1 MRGDNKFKELGFMNH
16 TFAIT
21 PRVIAHL
28 GEDLIKN
35 ENIALVELV
44 KNSYDAQASFCKVE
58 FLFEGSELSKITIA
72 DDGLGMDINTIE
84 NVWLVIGTDNKKKQL
99 EHSTSGRLPLGEK
112 GIGRLGVHKL
122 GRKIHI
128 QTHRLGYNEVVLDI
142 DWTKLEDAHS
152 IDDFPIQVTEQIP
165 SSLTISHGTKI
176 TISDLKGNWNR
187 QKLRNIY
194 RDLASLNSPFAERTD
209 SFVVK
214 VNANTNIFEG
224 LPPIADILK
233 VAMYRGHCVIDGDE
247 VKDFCYQFTPWDS
260 LSNIQGRE
268 VRTLSEEDKFLK
280 RRKFV
285 ATSRNRNKIVLED
298 YSLSDYKIG
307 KITLDFFIFEKDT
320 AVFSFMNMERTIL
333 NNYLRE
339 NSGVRVYR
347 DGVRIYNYGEKD
359 SDWLSLDFNRMKRAG
374 DNISNNIIIG
384 SVGISRRD
392 SADLKEKTNREGF
405 IENEAYFA
413 FVDAVTYALDLVTRY
428 RNTDKRRLI
437 NVYKKDK
444 RVIEPVLSDLSSAVE
459 IVKDKVSDEK
469 AREDILYYLN
479 RVNDQYVE
487 VRDILIRSAN
497 AGLNLGGVI
506 HDMEKQVDA
515 LVSCID
521 NDNFESVKSIALNLE
536 HIISG
541 YTVFL
546 KKTSV
551 KSTNV
556 SSIVSAVIDNTRF
569 RFMDHRIKI
578 FSNRKEVNFEAQLS
592 QTEAIGAL
600 TNLIDN
606 SIYWVSLSRQDDR
619 KIYVYI
625 TDEIDNYVSI
635 VVCDNGCGFKMP
647 PEQALRPFIT
657 GKPLNTGM
665 GLGLHIAHE
674 VMQAMKGKLIILD
687 QNEIDLPETAKK
699 YQINKAI
706 VALCFPKA

>member
-1 MRGDNKFKELGFMNH
+1 MKH

-44 KNSYDAQASFCKVE
+44 KNSYDAQATFCEIE
-58 FLFEGSELSKITIA
+58 FFFIGDELSKVTIT
-72 DDGLGMDINTIE
+72 DDGIGMDLNTVE
-84 NVWLVIGTDNKKKQL
+84 NAWLVIGTDNKKKQL
-99 EHSTSGRLPLGEK
+99 EHPSTGRLPLGEK

-122 GRKIHI
+122 GRKIRV
-128 QTHRLGYNEVVLDI
+128 QTHKNGHNEVLIDI
-142 DWTKLEDAHS
+142 DWTKLANAQS
-152 IDDFPIQVTEQIP
+152 IDDFPIQITEHVL
-165 SSLTISHGTKI
+165 SSLPMPHGTKI
-176 TISDLKGNWNR
+176 TISDLKGEWNR
-187 QKLRNIY
+187 RKLRNVY
-194 RDLASLNSPFAERTD
+194 RDLASLNSPFNERTD

-214 VNANTNIFEG
+214 VKSNTNVFEG

-233 VAMYRGHCVIDGDE
+233 VAMYRGHCIIEGNE

-260 LSNIQGRE
+260 LSNIQGKEIRS
-268 VRTLSEEDKFLK
+268 LSDEDRYLK
-280 RRKFV
+280 RRKDI
-285 ATSRNRNKIVLED
+285 ATSRTRNKVILED
-298 YSLSDYKIG
+298 FDLSDYKIG
-307 KITLDFFIFEKDT
+307 KIVLDFYIFEKDT

-359 SDWLSLDFNRMKRAG
+359 SDWLSLDFNRLKRAG

-413 FVDAVTYALDLVTRY
+413 FVDAVTYVLDLITRY

-437 NVYKKDK
+437 NIYKKDK

-469 AREDILYYLN
+469 AREDILHYLN
-479 RVNDQYVE
+479 RVNDQYIE

-515 LVSCID
+515 LISCIE
-521 NDNFESVKSIALNLE
+521 NNNFESVKNIALNLE

-546 KKTSV
+546 KNTSIKT
-551 KSTNV
+551 TNV
-556 SSIVSAVIDNTRF
+556 STIVSAVIDNNKF
-569 RFMDHRIKI
+569 RFADHRIKI
-578 FSNRKEVNFEAQLS
+578 YSNRKKVDFEAKLS
-592 QTEAIGAL
+592 QTESIGAL

-606 SIYWVSLSRQDDR
+606 SIYWVSQSRQDDR

-625 TDEIDNYVSI
+625 TDEIDNYISI
-635 VVCDNGCGFKMP
+635 IVCDNGCGFKIP

-674 VMQAMKGKLIILD
+674 VMQAMKGKLLILD
-687 QNEIDLPETAKK
+687 ANEIDLPDTAKK
-699 YQINKAI
+699 YQINKAV

>member
-1 MRGDNKFKELGFMNH
+1 MKH

-44 KNSYDAQASFCKVE
+44 KNSYDAQATFCEVE
-58 FLFEGSELSKITIA
+58 FFFIGDELSKITIT
-72 DDGLGMDINTIE
+72 DDGVGMDLDTIE
-84 NVWLVIGTDNKKKQL
+84 NAWLVIGTDNKKKQL
-99 EHSTSGRLPLGEK
+99 EHPSSGRLPLGEK

-122 GRKIHI
+122 GRKIQI
-128 QTHRLGYNEVVLDI
+128 QTHKFGYNEVVIDI
-142 DWTKLEDAHS
+142 DWTKLEKANS

-165 SSLTISHGTKI
+165 SSLPIPHGTKI
-176 TISDLKGNWNR
+176 TISDLKGDWNR
-187 QKLRNIY
+187 RKLRNVY
-194 RDLASLNSPFAERTD
+194 RDLASLNSPFNERTD
-209 SFVVK
+209 SFVVEVK
-214 VNANTNIFEG
+214 SNTNVFEG

-247 VKDFCYQFTPWDS
+247 IKDFYYKFTPWES

-268 VRTLSEEDKFLK
+268 VRVLSEEDKYLK
-280 RRKFV
+280 RRKDI

-298 YSLSDYKIG
+298 FNLSDYKIG
-307 KITLDFFIFEKDT
+307 KIILDFFIFEKDT

-333 NNYLRE
+333 NSYLRE

-359 SDWLSLDFNRMKRAG
+359 SDWLSLDLNRLKRAG

-384 SVGISRRD
+384 SVGISRRE
-392 SADLKEKTNREGF
+392 STDLKEKTNREGF

-413 FVDAVTYALDLVTRY
+413 FVDAVTYALDLITRY

-444 RVIEPVLSDLSSAVE
+444 RVIEPVLSDLNSAVE
-459 IVKDKVSDEK
+459 IIKDKVSDEK
-469 AREDILYYLN
+469 AREDILHYLN
-479 RVNDQYVE
+479 RVNDQYIE

-515 LVSCID
+515 LISCIE
-521 NDNFESVKSIALNLE
+521 NNNFESVKNIALNLE

-546 KKTSV
+546 KKTSI
-551 KSTNV
+551 KTTNV
-556 SSIVSAVIDNTRF
+556 STIVSAVIDNNKF
-569 RFMDHRIKI
+569 RFADHRIKI
-578 FSNRKEVNFEAQLS
+578 YSNRKNVDFEAKLS
-592 QTEAIGAL
+592 QTESIGAL

-606 SIYWVSLSRQDDR
+606 SIYWVSQSRQDDR

-625 TDEIDNYVSI
+625 TDEIDNYISI

-674 VMQAMKGKLIILD
+674 VMQAMKGKLLILD
-687 QNEIDLPETAKK
+687 ANEIDLPDTAKK

>member
-1 MRGDNKFKELGFMNH
+1 MKH

-44 KNSYDAQASFCKVE
+44 KNSYDAQATFCEVE
-58 FLFEGSELSKITIA
+58 FFFIGDELSKITIT
-72 DDGLGMDINTIE
+72 DDGVGMDLDTIE
-84 NVWLVIGTDNKKKQL
+84 NAWLVIGTDNKKKQL
-99 EHSTSGRLPLGEK
+99 EHPSSGRLPLGEK

-128 QTHRLGYNEVVLDI
+128 QTHKFGYNEVVIDI
-142 DWTKLEDAHS
+142 DWTKLEKANS

-165 SSLTISHGTKI
+165 SSLPIPHGTKI
-176 TISDLKGNWNR
+176 TISDLKGDWNR
-187 QKLRNIY
+187 RKLRNVY
-194 RDLASLNSPFAERTD
+194 RDLASLNSPFNERTD
-209 SFVVK
+209 SFVVEVK
-214 VNANTNIFEG
+214 SNTNVFEG

-247 VKDFCYQFTPWDS
+247 IKDFYYQFTPWES
-260 LSNIQGRE
+260 LSNIRGRE
-268 VRTLSEEDKFLK
+268 VRALSEDDKYLK
-280 RRKFV
+280 RRKDI

-298 YSLSDYKIG
+298 FSLSDYKIG
-307 KITLDFFIFEKDT
+307 KIILDFFIFEKDT

-333 NNYLRE
+333 NSYLRE

-359 SDWLSLDFNRMKRAG
+359 SDWLSLDLNRLKRAG

-384 SVGISRRD
+384 SVGISRRE
-392 SADLKEKTNREGF
+392 STDLKEKTNREGF

-413 FVDAVTYALDLVTRY
+413 FVDAVTYALDLITRY

-444 RVIEPVLSDLSSAVE
+444 RVIEPVLSDLNSAVE
-459 IVKDKVSDEK
+459 IIKDKVSDEK
-469 AREDILYYLN
+469 AREDILHYLN
-479 RVNDQYVE
+479 RVNDQYIE

-515 LVSCID
+515 LISCIE
-521 NDNFESVKSIALNLE
+521 NNNFESVKNIALNLE

-546 KKTSV
+546 KKTSI
-551 KSTNV
+551 KTTNV
-556 SSIVSAVIDNTRF
+556 STIVSAVIDNNKF
-569 RFMDHRIKI
+569 RFADHRIKI
-578 FSNRKEVNFEAQLS
+578 YSNRKNVDFEAKLS
-592 QTEAIGAL
+592 QTESIGAL

-606 SIYWVSLSRQDDR
+606 SIYWVSQSRQDDR

-625 TDEIDNYVSI
+625 TDEIDNYISI

-674 VMQAMKGKLIILD
+674 VMQAMKGKLLILD
-687 QNEIDLPETAKK
+687 ANEMDLPETAKK

>member
-1 MRGDNKFKELGFMNH
+1 MKH

-44 KNSYDAQASFCKVE
+44 KNSYDAQATFCEVE
-58 FLFEGSELSKITIA
+58 FFFIGDELSKITIT
-72 DDGLGMDINTIE
+72 DDGVGMDLDTIE
-84 NVWLVIGTDNKKKQL
+84 NAWLVIGTDNKKKQL
-99 EHSTSGRLPLGEK
+99 EHPSSGRLPLGEK

-128 QTHRLGYNEVVLDI
+128 QTHKFGYNEVVIDI
-142 DWTKLEDAHS
+142 DWAKLEKANS

-165 SSLTISHGTKI
+165 SSLPIPHGTKI
-176 TISDLKGNWNR
+176 TISDLKGDWNR
-187 QKLRNIY
+187 RKLRNVY
-194 RDLASLNSPFAERTD
+194 RDLASLNSPFNEKND
-209 SFVVK
+209 SFVVEVK
-214 VNANTNIFEG
+214 SNTNVFEG

-247 VKDFCYQFTPWDS
+247 IKDFYYQFTPWES

-268 VRTLSEEDKFLK
+268 VRALSEEDKYLK
-280 RRKFV
+280 RRKDI
-285 ATSRNRNKIVLED
+285 ATSRNRNKIVLENF
-298 YSLSDYKIG
+298 SLSDYKIG
-307 KITLDFFIFEKDT
+307 KIILDFFIFEKDT

-333 NNYLRE
+333 NSYLRE

-359 SDWLSLDFNRMKRAG
+359 SDWLSLDLNRLKRAG

-384 SVGISRRD
+384 SVGISRRE
-392 SADLKEKTNREGF
+392 STDLKEKTNREGF

-413 FVDAVTYALDLVTRY
+413 FVDAVTYVLDLITRY

-459 IVKDKVSDEK
+459 IIKDKVSDEK
-469 AREDILYYLN
+469 AREDILHYLN
-479 RVNDQYVE
+479 RVNDQYIE

-515 LVSCID
+515 LISCIN
-521 NDNFESVKSIALNLE
+521 NDNFESVKNIAHNLE
-536 HIISG
+536 NIISG

-546 KKTSV
+546 KKTSI
-551 KSTNV
+551 KTTNMST
-556 SSIVSAVIDNTRF
+556 IVSAVIDNNKF
-569 RFMDHRIKI
+569 RFTDHRIKI
-578 FSNRKEVNFEAQLS
+578 YSNRKNVNFEAKLS
-592 QTEAIGAL
+592 HTEAIGAL

-606 SIYWVSLSRQDDR
+606 SIYWVSQSRKDDR

-625 TDEIDNYVSI
+625 TDEIDNYISI

-674 VMQAMKGKLIILD
+674 VMQAMKGKLLILD
-687 QNEIDLPETAKK
+687 ANEMDLPETAKK

>member
-1 MRGDNKFKELGFMNH
+1 MKH

-44 KNSYDAQASFCKVE
+44 KNSYDAQATFCEVE
-58 FLFEGSELSKITIA
+58 FFFIGDELSKITIT
-72 DDGLGMDINTIE
+72 DDGVGMDLDTIE
-84 NVWLVIGTDNKKKQL
+84 NAWLVIGTDNKKKQL
-99 EHSTSGRLPLGEK
+99 EHPSSGRLPLGEK

-128 QTHRLGYNEVVLDI
+128 QTHKIGYNEVVIDI
-142 DWTKLEDAHS
+142 DWAKLEKANS

-165 SSLTISHGTKI
+165 SSLPIPHGTKI
-176 TISDLKGNWNR
+176 TISDLKGDWNR
-187 QKLRNIY
+187 RKLRNVY
-194 RDLASLNSPFAERTD
+194 RDLASLNSPFNERTD
-209 SFVVK
+209 SFVVEVK
-214 VNANTNIFEG
+214 SNTNVFEG

-247 VKDFCYQFTPWDS
+247 IKDFYYQFTPWES

-268 VRTLSEEDKFLK
+268 VRSLSEEDKYLK
-280 RRKFV
+280 RRKDI

-298 YSLSDYKIG
+298 FSLSDYKIG
-307 KITLDFFIFEKDT
+307 KIILDFFIFEKDT

-333 NNYLRE
+333 NSYLRE

-359 SDWLSLDFNRMKRAG
+359 SDWLSLDLNRLKRAG

-384 SVGISRRD
+384 SVGISRRE
-392 SADLKEKTNREGF
+392 STDLKEKTNREGF

-413 FVDAVTYALDLVTRY
+413 FVDAVTYVLDLITRY

-459 IVKDKVSDEK
+459 IIKDNVSDEK
-469 AREDILYYLN
+469 AREDILHYLN
-479 RVNDQYVE
+479 RVNDQYIE

-515 LVSCID
+515 LISCIN
-521 NDNFESVKSIALNLE
+521 NDNFESIKNIAHNLE
-536 HIISG
+536 NIISG

-546 KKTSV
+546 KKTSI
-551 KSTNV
+551 KTTSMST
-556 SSIVSAVIDNTRF
+556 IVSAVIDNNKF
-569 RFMDHRIKI
+569 RFADHRIKI
-578 FSNRKEVNFEAQLS
+578 YSNRKNVYFEAKLS

-606 SIYWVSLSRQDDR
+606 SIYWVSQSRKDDR

-625 TDEIDNYVSI
+625 TDEIDNYISI

-674 VMQAMKGKLIILD
+674 VMQAMKGKLLILD
-687 QNEIDLPETAKK
+687 ANELELPETAKK

>member
-1 MRGDNKFKELGFMNH
+1 M
-16 TFAIT
+16 
-21 PRVIAHL
+21 
-28 GEDLIKN
+28 DLN
-35 ENIALVELV
+35 TVENA
-44 KNSYDAQASFCKVE
+44 
-58 FLFEGSELSKITIA
+58 
-72 DDGLGMDINTIE
+72 
-84 NVWLVIGTDNKKKQL
+84 WLVIGTDNKKKQL
-99 EHSTSGRLPLGEK
+99 EHPSTGRLPLGEK

-122 GRKIHI
+122 GRKIRV
-128 QTHRLGYNEVVLDI
+128 QTHKFGHNEVLIDI
-142 DWTKLEDAHS
+142 DWTKLANAQS
-152 IDDFPIQVTEQIP
+152 IDDFPIQITEHIL
-165 SSLTISHGTKI
+165 SSLPMPHGTKI
-176 TISDLKGNWNR
+176 TISDLKGEWNR
-187 QKLRNIY
+187 RKLRNVY
-194 RDLASLNSPFAERTD
+194 RDLASLNSPFNERTD

-214 VNANTNIFEG
+214 VKSNTNVFEG

-233 VAMYRGHCVIDGDE
+233 VAMYRGHCIIEGNE

-260 LSNIQGRE
+260 LSNIQGKE
-268 VRTLSEEDKFLK
+268 IKSLSDEDRYLK
-280 RRKFV
+280 RRKDI
-285 ATSRNRNKIVLED
+285 ATSRTRNKVILED
-298 YSLSDYKIG
+298 FDLSDYKIG
-307 KITLDFFIFEKDT
+307 KIVLDFYIFEKDT

-359 SDWLSLDFNRMKRAG
+359 SDWLSLDFNRLKRAG

-413 FVDAVTYALDLVTRY
+413 FVDAVTYALDLITRY

-437 NVYKKDK
+437 NIYKKDK

-469 AREDILYYLN
+469 AREDILHYLN
-479 RVNDQYVE
+479 RVNDQYIE

-515 LVSCID
+515 LISCIE
-521 NDNFESVKSIALNLE
+521 NNNFESVKNIALNLE

-546 KKTSV
+546 KKTSI
-551 KSTNV
+551 KTTNV
-556 SSIVSAVIDNTRF
+556 STIVSAVIDNNKF
-569 RFMDHRIKI
+569 RFADHRIKI
-578 FSNRKEVNFEAQLS
+578 YSNRKKVDFEARLS
-592 QTEAIGAL
+592 QTESIGAL

-606 SIYWVSLSRQDDR
+606 SIYWVSQSRQDDR

-625 TDEIDNYVSI
+625 TDEIDNYISI
-635 VVCDNGCGFKMP
+635 IVCDNGCGFKIP

-674 VMQAMKGKLIILD
+674 VMQAMKGKLLILD
-687 QNEIDLPETAKK
+687 ANEIDFPDTAKK
-699 YQINKAI
+699 YQINKAV

>member
-1 MRGDNKFKELGFMNH
+1 MKH

-35 ENIALVELV
+35 ESIALVELV
-44 KNSYDAQASFCKVE
+44 KNSYDAQASFCEVE
-58 FLFEGSELSKITIA
+58 FIFEGNELSQITIT
-72 DDGLGMDINTIE
+72 DDGIGMDLDTIE

-99 EHSTSGRLPLGEK
+99 QHPSLGRLPLGEK

-122 GRKIHI
+122 GKKIHLK
-128 QTHRLGYNEVVLDI
+128 THKAEHDEVDIDI
-142 DWTKLEDAHS
+142 DWSKLENAHS
-152 IDDFPIQVTEQIP
+152 IDDFPIQVTEQEKTFLSTP
-165 SSLTISHGTKI
+165 HGTKI
-176 TISDLKGNWNR
+176 TITDLKGEWNR
-187 QKLRNIY
+187 RKLRNIY
-194 RDLASLNSPFAERTD
+194 RDLASLNSPFNKRTD

-214 VNANTNIFEG
+214 VKSNTNVFEG
-224 LPPIADILK
+224 LPPIEDILK

-247 VKDFCYQFTPWDS
+247 LKDFCYQFIPWNN
-260 LSNIQGRE
+260 LTNIQGRE
-268 VRTLSEEDKFLK
+268 IRNLSEEDKFLK
-280 RRKFV
+280 RRKDSV
-285 ATSRNRNKIVLED
+285 TSRTRSKIVLED
-298 YSLSDYKIG
+298 FNLSDYKIG
-307 KITLDFFIFEKDT
+307 KIVLDFYIFEKDT

-359 SDWLSLDFNRMKRAG
+359 SDWLSLDLNRLKRAG

-392 SADLKEKTNREGF
+392 STDLKEKTNREGF

-413 FVDAVTYALDLVTRY
+413 FVDAVTYGLDLITRY

-469 AREDILYYLN
+469 TREDILHYLN

-515 LVSCID
+515 LISCID
-521 NDNFESVKSIALNLE
+521 NDNFDSVKSIALNLE
-536 HIISG
+536 HIIAG

-546 KKTSV
+546 KKSSIQTTNI
-551 KSTNV
+551 ST
-556 SSIVSAVIDNTRF
+556 IVSAVIDNTKF
-569 RFMDHRIKI
+569 RFSDHRIKVY
-578 FSNRKEVNFEAQLS
+578 SNRKRVSFEAKLS
-592 QTEAIGAL
+592 KTESIGAL

-606 SIYWVSLSRQDDR
+606 SIYWVSQSRHEDR

-625 TDEIDNYVSI
+625 TDEIEGYISI
-635 VVCDNGCGFKMP
+635 IVCDNGCGFKLP

-674 VMQAMKGKLIILD
+674 VMQAMKGKLLI
-687 QNEIDLPETAKK
+687 NLPDTAKK
-699 YQINKAI
+699 YQIDKAI

>member
-1 MRGDNKFKELGFMNH
+1 MKH

-44 KNSYDAQASFCKVE
+44 KNSYDAQATFCEIE
-58 FLFEGSELSKITIA
+58 FFFIGDELSKVTIT
-72 DDGLGMDINTIE
+72 DDGIGMDLNTVE
-84 NVWLVIGTDNKKKQL
+84 NAWLVIGTDNKKKQL
-99 EHSTSGRLPLGEK
+99 EHPSTGRLPLGEK

-122 GRKIHI
+122 GRKIRV
-128 QTHRLGYNEVVLDI
+128 QTHKYGYNEVLIDI
-142 DWTKLEDAHS
+142 DWTKLANAQS
-152 IDDFPIQVTEQIP
+152 IDDFPIQITEHVL
-165 SSLTISHGTKI
+165 SSLPMPHGTKI
-176 TISDLKGNWNR
+176 TISDLKGEWNR
-187 QKLRNIY
+187 RKLRNVY
-194 RDLASLNSPFAERTD
+194 RDLASLNSPFNERTD

-214 VNANTNIFEG
+214 VKSNTNVFEG

-233 VAMYRGHCVIDGDE
+233 VAMYRGHCIIEGNE

-260 LSNIQGRE
+260 LSNIQGKEIRS
-268 VRTLSEEDKFLK
+268 LSDEDRYLK
-280 RRKFV
+280 RRKDI
-285 ATSRNRNKIVLED
+285 ATSRTRNKVILED
-298 YSLSDYKIG
+298 FDLSDYKIG
-307 KITLDFFIFEKDT
+307 KIVLDFYIFEKDT

-359 SDWLSLDFNRMKRAG
+359 SDWLSLDFNRLKRAG

-413 FVDAVTYALDLVTRY
+413 FVDAVTYALDLITRY

-437 NVYKKDK
+437 NIYKKDK

-469 AREDILYYLN
+469 AREDILHYLN
-479 RVNDQYVE
+479 RVNDQYIE

-515 LVSCID
+515 LISCIE
-521 NDNFESVKSIALNLE
+521 NNNFESVKNIALNLE

-546 KKTSV
+546 KKTSI
-551 KSTNV
+551 KTTNV
-556 SSIVSAVIDNTRF
+556 STIVSAVIDNNKF
-569 RFMDHRIKI
+569 RFADHRIKI
-578 FSNRKEVNFEAQLS
+578 YSNRKKVDFEAKLS
-592 QTEAIGAL
+592 QTESIGAL

-606 SIYWVSLSRQDDR
+606 SIYWVSQSRQDDR

-625 TDEIDNYVSI
+625 TDEIDNYI
-635 VVCDNGCGFKMP
+635 TIIVCDNGCGFKIP

-674 VMQAMKGKLIILD
+674 VMQAMKGKLLILD
-687 QNEIDLPETAKK
+687 ANEIDLPDTAKK
-699 YQINKAI
+699 YQINKAV

>member
-1 MRGDNKFKELGFMNH
+1 MKH

-44 KNSYDAQASFCKVE
+44 KNSYDAQASFCEVE
-58 FLFEGSELSKITIA
+58 FFFIGDELSKITIT
-72 DDGLGMDINTIE
+72 DDGVGMDLDTVE
-84 NVWLVIGTDNKKKQL
+84 NAWLVIGTDNKRKQL
-99 EHSTSGRLPLGEK
+99 EHPTSGRLPLGEK

-122 GRKIHI
+122 GRKIHV
-128 QTHRLGYNEVVLDI
+128 QTHKFGHNEVQIDI
-142 DWTKLEDAHS
+142 DWTILANAQS
-152 IDDFPIQVTEQIP
+152 IDDFPVQITEQNFP
-165 SSLTISHGTKI
+165 SLPMPHGTKI
-176 TISDLKGNWNR
+176 TISDLKGDWNR
-187 QKLRNIY
+187 RKLRNVY
-194 RDLASLNSPFAERTD
+194 RDLASLNSPFTERTD

-214 VNANTNIFEG
+214 VNSNTNVFEG

-247 VKDFCYQFTPWDS
+247 VKDFCYQFTPWES

-268 VRTLSEEDKFLK
+268 VRVLSEEDKYLK
-280 RRKFV
+280 RRKDN

-298 YSLSDYKIG
+298 FSLSDYKIG
-307 KITLDFFIFEKDT
+307 KINLDFFIFEKDT

-359 SDWLSLDFNRMKRAG
+359 SDWLSLDFNRLKRAG

-413 FVDAVTYALDLVTRY
+413 FVDAVTYALDLITRY

-459 IVKDKVSDEK
+459 IIKDKVTDEK
-469 AREDILYYLN
+469 AREDILHYLN
-479 RVNDQYVE
+479 RVNDQYIE

-515 LVSCID
+515 LISCID
-521 NDNFESVKSIALNLE
+521 NENFENVKSIAINLE

-546 KKTSV
+546 KKSSIQT
-551 KSTNV
+551 TNV
-556 SSIVSAVIDNTRF
+556 STIVSAVIDNNKF
-569 RFMDHRIKI
+569 RFVDHRIKI
-578 FSNRKEVNFEAQLS
+578 YSNRKDVAFAAKLS
-592 QTEAIGAL
+592 QTESIGAL

-606 SIYWVSLSRQDDR
+606 SIYWVSQSRQDDR

-625 TDEIDNYVSI
+625 TDEIDNYISI

-674 VMQAMKGKLIILD
+674 VMQAMKGKLLILD
-687 QNEIDLPETAKK
+687 ANEIDLPDTAKK
-699 YQINKAI
+699 YQIDKAI

>member
-1 MRGDNKFKELGFMNH
+1 MKH

-44 KNSYDAQASFCKVE
+44 KNSYDAQATFCEVK
-58 FLFEGSELSKITIA
+58 FFFIGDELSKITIT
-72 DDGLGMDINTIE
+72 DDGVGMDLDTIE
-84 NVWLVIGTDNKKKQL
+84 NAWLVIGTDNKKKQL
-99 EHSTSGRLPLGEK
+99 EHPSSGRLPLGEK

-128 QTHRLGYNEVVLDI
+128 QTHKIGYNEVVIDI
-142 DWTKLEDAHS
+142 DWSKLEKANS
-152 IDDFPIQVTEQIP
+152 IDDFPIQVTEQNP
-165 SSLTISHGTKI
+165 SSLPIPHGTKI
-176 TISDLKGNWNR
+176 TISDLKGDWNR
-187 QKLRNIY
+187 RKLRNVY
-194 RDLASLNSPFAERTD
+194 RDLASLNSPFNERTD
-209 SFVVK
+209 SFVVEVK
-214 VNANTNIFEG
+214 SNTNVFEG
-224 LPPIADILK
+224 LPPISDILK

-247 VKDFCYQFTPWDS
+247 IKDFYYQFTPWES

-268 VRTLSEEDKFLK
+268 VRSLSEEDKYLK
-280 RRKFV
+280 RRKDI

-298 YSLSDYKIG
+298 FSLSDYKIG
-307 KITLDFFIFEKDT
+307 KIILDFFIFEKDT

-333 NNYLRE
+333 NSYLRE

-359 SDWLSLDFNRMKRAG
+359 SDWLSLDLNRLKRAG

-384 SVGISRRD
+384 SVGISRRE
-392 SADLKEKTNREGF
+392 STDLKEKTNREGF

-413 FVDAVTYALDLVTRY
+413 FVDAVTYALDLITRY

-444 RVIEPVLSDLSSAVE
+444 RVIEPVLSDLNSAVE
-459 IVKDKVSDEK
+459 IIKDKVSDEK
-469 AREDILYYLN
+469 AREDILHYLN
-479 RVNDQYVE
+479 RVNDQYIE

-515 LVSCID
+515 LISCIE
-521 NDNFESVKSIALNLE
+521 NNNFESVKNIALNLE
-536 HIISG
+536 NIISG

-546 KKTSV
+546 KKTSI
-551 KSTNV
+551 KTTNV
-556 SSIVSAVIDNTRF
+556 STIVSAVIDNNKF
-569 RFMDHRIKI
+569 RFADHRIKI
-578 FSNRKEVNFEAQLS
+578 YSNRKNVDFEAKLS
-592 QTEAIGAL
+592 QTESIGAL

-606 SIYWVSLSRQDDR
+606 SIYWVSQSRQDDR

-625 TDEIDNYVSI
+625 TDEIDNYISI

-674 VMQAMKGKLIILD
+674 VMQAMKGKLLILD
-687 QNEIDLPETAKK
+687 ANEIDLPDTAKK

>member
-1 MRGDNKFKELGFMNH
+1 MKH

-44 KNSYDAQASFCKVE
+44 KNSYDAQATFCEVE
-58 FLFEGSELSKITIA
+58 FFFIGDELSKITIT
-72 DDGLGMDINTIE
+72 DDGVGMDLDTIE

-99 EHSTSGRLPLGEK
+99 EHPSSGRLPLGEK

-128 QTHRLGYNEVVLDI
+128 QTHKFGYNEVVIDI
-142 DWTKLEDAHS
+142 DWAKLEKANS

-165 SSLTISHGTKI
+165 SSLPIPHGTKI
-176 TISDLKGNWNR
+176 TISDLKGDWNR
-187 QKLRNIY
+187 RKLRNVY
-194 RDLASLNSPFAERTD
+194 RDLASLNSPFNEKND
-209 SFVVK
+209 SFVVEVK
-214 VNANTNIFEG
+214 SNTNVFEG

-247 VKDFCYQFTPWDS
+247 IKDFYYQFTPWES

-268 VRTLSEEDKFLK
+268 VRALSEEDKYLK
-280 RRKFV
+280 RRKDI
-285 ATSRNRNKIVLED
+285 ATSRNRNKIVLENF
-298 YSLSDYKIG
+298 SLSDYKIG
-307 KITLDFFIFEKDT
+307 KIILDFFIFEKDT

-333 NNYLRE
+333 NSYLRE

-359 SDWLSLDFNRMKRAG
+359 SDWLSLDLNRLKRAG

-384 SVGISRRD
+384 SVGISRRE
-392 SADLKEKTNREGF
+392 STDLKEKTNREGF

-413 FVDAVTYALDLVTRY
+413 FVDAVTYVLDLITRY

-459 IVKDKVSDEK
+459 IIKDKVSDEK
-469 AREDILYYLN
+469 AREDILHYLN
-479 RVNDQYVE
+479 RVNDQYIE

-515 LVSCID
+515 LISCIN
-521 NDNFESVKSIALNLE
+521 NDNFESVKNIAHNLE
-536 HIISG
+536 NIISG

-546 KKTSV
+546 KKTSI
-551 KSTNV
+551 KTTNMST
-556 SSIVSAVIDNTRF
+556 IVSAVIDNNKF
-569 RFMDHRIKI
+569 RFTDHRIKI
-578 FSNRKEVNFEAQLS
+578 YSNRKNVNFEAKLS

-606 SIYWVSLSRQDDR
+606 SIYWVSQSRKDDR

-625 TDEIDNYVSI
+625 TDEIDNYISI

-674 VMQAMKGKLIILD
+674 VMQAMKGKLLILD
-687 QNEIDLPETAKK
+687 ANEMDLPETAKK

>member
-1 MRGDNKFKELGFMNH
+1 MKH

-44 KNSYDAQASFCKVE
+44 KNSYDAQATFCEVE
-58 FLFEGSELSKITIA
+58 FFFIGDELSKITIT
-72 DDGLGMDINTIE
+72 DDGVGMDLDTIE
-84 NVWLVIGTDNKKKQL
+84 NAWLVIGTDNKKKQL
-99 EHSTSGRLPLGEK
+99 EHPSSGRLPLGEK

-122 GRKIHI
+122 GRKIQI
-128 QTHRLGYNEVVLDI
+128 QTHKFGYNEVVIDI
-142 DWTKLEDAHS
+142 DWTKLEKANS

-165 SSLTISHGTKI
+165 SSLPIPHGTKI
-176 TISDLKGNWNR
+176 TISDLKGDWNR
-187 QKLRNIY
+187 RKLRNVY
-194 RDLASLNSPFAERTD
+194 RDLASLNSPFNERTD
-209 SFVVK
+209 SFVVEVK
-214 VNANTNIFEG
+214 SNTNVFEG
-224 LPPIADILK
+224 LPPISDILK

-247 VKDFCYQFTPWDS
+247 IKDFYYQFTPWES

-268 VRTLSEEDKFLK
+268 VRALSEEDKYLK
-280 RRKFV
+280 RRKDI

-298 YSLSDYKIG
+298 FNLSDYKIG
-307 KITLDFFIFEKDT
+307 KIILDFFIFEKDT

-333 NNYLRE
+333 NSYLRE

-359 SDWLSLDFNRMKRAG
+359 SDWLSLDLNRLKRAG

-384 SVGISRRD
+384 SVGISRRE
-392 SADLKEKTNREGF
+392 STDLKEKTNREGF

-413 FVDAVTYALDLVTRY
+413 FVDAVTYALDLITRY

-444 RVIEPVLSDLSSAVE
+444 RVIEPVLSDLNSAVE
-459 IVKDKVSDEK
+459 IIKDKVSDEK
-469 AREDILYYLN
+469 AREDILHYLN
-479 RVNDQYVE
+479 RVNDQYIE

-515 LVSCID
+515 LISCIE
-521 NDNFESVKSIALNLE
+521 NNNFESVKNIALNLE

-546 KKTSV
+546 KKTSI
-551 KSTNV
+551 KTTNV
-556 SSIVSAVIDNTRF
+556 STIVSAVIDNNKF
-569 RFMDHRIKI
+569 RFADHRIKI
-578 FSNRKEVNFEAQLS
+578 YSNRKNVDFEAKLS
-592 QTEAIGAL
+592 QTESIGAL

-606 SIYWVSLSRQDDR
+606 SIYWVSQSRQDDR

-625 TDEIDNYVSI
+625 TDEIDNYISI

-674 VMQAMKGKLIILD
+674 VMQAMKGKLLILD
-687 QNEIDLPETAKK
+687 ANEIDLPDTAKK

>member
-1 MRGDNKFKELGFMNH
+1 MKH

-44 KNSYDAQASFCKVE
+44 KNSYDAQATFCEVE
-58 FLFEGSELSKITIA
+58 FFFIGDELSKITIT
-72 DDGLGMDINTIE
+72 DDGVGMDLNTIE
-84 NVWLVIGTDNKKKQL
+84 NAWLVIGTDNKKKQL
-99 EHSTSGRLPLGEK
+99 EHPSSGRLPLGEK

-122 GRKIHI
+122 GRKIHV
-128 QTHRLGYNEVVLDI
+128 QTHKFGHNEVLIDI
-142 DWTKLEDAHS
+142 DWTKLANAQS
-152 IDDFPIQVTEQIP
+152 IDDFPIQVSEQV
-165 SSLTISHGTKI
+165 SSTLPMSHGTKI
-176 TISDLKGNWNR
+176 SISELKGDWNR
-187 QKLRNIY
+187 RKLRNVY
-194 RDLASLNSPFAERTD
+194 RDLVSLNSPFAERTD

-214 VNANTNIFEG
+214 VKSNKNVFEG

-233 VAMYRGHCVIDGDE
+233 VAMYRGHCVIDSDE
-247 VKDFCYQFTPWDS
+247 IKDFYYQFTPWES

-280 RRKFV
+280 RRKDI
-285 ATSRNRNKIVLED
+285 ATSRNRNKIALED
-298 YSLSDYKIG
+298 FSLADYKIG
-307 KITLDFFIFEKDT
+307 KIILDFFIFEKDT

-333 NNYLRE
+333 NSYLRE

-359 SDWLSLDFNRMKRAG
+359 SDWLSLDLNRLKRAG

-459 IVKDKVSDEK
+459 IIKDKVSDEK
-469 AREDILYYLN
+469 AREDILHYLN
-479 RVNDQYVE
+479 RVNDQYIE

-515 LVSCID
+515 LISCIE
-521 NDNFESVKSIALNLE
+521 NDNFESVKNIALNLE

-546 KKTSV
+546 KKTSI
-551 KSTNV
+551 KATNV
-556 SSIVSAVIDNTRF
+556 STIVSAVIDNNKF
-569 RFMDHRIKI
+569 RFTDHRIKI
-578 FSNRKEVNFEAQLS
+578 YSNRKNVNFEAKLS
-592 QTEAIGAL
+592 QTESIGAL

-606 SIYWVSLSRQDDR
+606 SIYWVSQSRQDDR

-625 TDEIDNYVSI
+625 TDEIDNYISI

-674 VMQAMKGKLIILD
+674 VMQAMKGKLLILD
-687 QNEIDLPETAKK
+687 ANEINLPDTAKK
-699 YQINKAI
+699 YHIDKAI
-706 VALCFPKA
+706 VALCFPKESVM

>member
-1 MRGDNKFKELGFMNH
+1 MKH

-44 KNSYDAQASFCKVE
+44 KNSYDAQATFCEVE
-58 FLFEGSELSKITIA
+58 FFFIGDELSKITIT
-72 DDGLGMDINTIE
+72 DDGVGMDLDTIE
-84 NVWLVIGTDNKKKQL
+84 NAWLVIGTDNKKKQL
-99 EHSTSGRLPLGEK
+99 EHPSSGRLPLGEK

-122 GRKIHI
+122 GRKIQI
-128 QTHRLGYNEVVLDI
+128 QTHKFGYNEVVIDI
-142 DWTKLEDAHS
+142 DWTKLEKANS

-165 SSLTISHGTKI
+165 SSLPIPHGTKI
-176 TISDLKGNWNR
+176 TISDLKGDWNR
-187 QKLRNIY
+187 RKLRNVY
-194 RDLASLNSPFAERTD
+194 RDLASLNSPFNERTD
-209 SFVVK
+209 SFVVEVK
-214 VNANTNIFEG
+214 SNTNVFEG

-247 VKDFCYQFTPWDS
+247 IKDFYYQFTPWES

-268 VRTLSEEDKFLK
+268 VRALSEEDKYLK
-280 RRKFV
+280 RRKDI

-298 YSLSDYKIG
+298 FSLSDYKIG
-307 KITLDFFIFEKDT
+307 KIILDFFIFEKDT

-333 NNYLRE
+333 NSYLRE

-359 SDWLSLDFNRMKRAG
+359 SDWLSLDLNRLKRAG

-384 SVGISRRD
+384 SVGISRRE
-392 SADLKEKTNREGF
+392 STDLKEKTNREGF

-413 FVDAVTYALDLVTRY
+413 FVDAVTYALDLITRY

-444 RVIEPVLSDLSSAVE
+444 RVIEPVLSDLNSAVE
-459 IVKDKVSDEK
+459 IIKDKVSDEK
-469 AREDILYYLN
+469 AREDILHYLN
-479 RVNDQYVE
+479 RVNDQYIE

-515 LVSCID
+515 LISCIE
-521 NDNFESVKSIALNLE
+521 NNNFESVKNIALNLE

-546 KKTSV
+546 KKTSI
-551 KSTNV
+551 KTTNV
-556 SSIVSAVIDNTRF
+556 STIVSAVIDNNKF
-569 RFMDHRIKI
+569 RFADHRIKI
-578 FSNRKEVNFEAQLS
+578 YSNRKNVDFEAKLS
-592 QTEAIGAL
+592 QTESIGAL

-606 SIYWVSLSRQDDR
+606 SIYWVSQSRQDDR

-625 TDEIDNYVSI
+625 TDEIDNYISI

-674 VMQAMKGKLIILD
+674 VMQAMKGKLLILD
-687 QNEIDLPETAKK
+687 ANEIDLPDTAKK

>member
-1 MRGDNKFKELGFMNH
+1 MKH

-44 KNSYDAQASFCKVE
+44 KNSYDAQATFCEIE
-58 FLFEGSELSKITIA
+58 FFFIGDELSKVTIT
-72 DDGLGMDINTIE
+72 DDGIGMDLNTVE
-84 NVWLVIGTDNKKKQL
+84 NAWLVIGTDNKKKQL
-99 EHSTSGRLPLGEK
+99 EHPSTGRLPLGEK

-122 GRKIHI
+122 GRKIRV
-128 QTHRLGYNEVVLDI
+128 QTHKYGHNEVLIDI
-142 DWTKLEDAHS
+142 DWTKLANAQS
-152 IDDFPIQVTEQIP
+152 IDDFPIQITEHVL
-165 SSLTISHGTKI
+165 SSLPMPHGTKI
-176 TISDLKGNWNR
+176 TISDLKGEWNR
-187 QKLRNIY
+187 RKLRNVY
-194 RDLASLNSPFAERTD
+194 RDLASLNSPFNERTD

-214 VNANTNIFEG
+214 VKSNTNVFEG

-233 VAMYRGHCVIDGDE
+233 VAMYRGHCIIEGNE

-260 LSNIQGRE
+260 LSNIQGKEIRS
-268 VRTLSEEDKFLK
+268 LSDEDRYLK
-280 RRKFV
+280 RRKDI
-285 ATSRNRNKIVLED
+285 APSRTRNKVILED
-298 YSLSDYKIG
+298 FDLSDYKIG
-307 KITLDFFIFEKDT
+307 KIVLDFYIFEKDT

-359 SDWLSLDFNRMKRAG
+359 SDWLSLDFNRLKRAG

-413 FVDAVTYALDLVTRY
+413 FVDAVTYALDLITRY

-437 NVYKKDK
+437 NIYKKDK

-469 AREDILYYLN
+469 AREDILHYLN
-479 RVNDQYVE
+479 RVNDQYIE

-515 LVSCID
+515 LISCIE
-521 NDNFESVKSIALNLE
+521 NNNFESVKNIALNLE

-546 KKTSV
+546 KKTSI
-551 KSTNV
+551 KTTNV
-556 SSIVSAVIDNTRF
+556 STIVSAVIDNNKF
-569 RFMDHRIKI
+569 RFADHRIKI
-578 FSNRKEVNFEAQLS
+578 YSNRKKVDFEAKLS
-592 QTEAIGAL
+592 QTESIGAL

-606 SIYWVSLSRQDDR
+606 SIYWVSQSRQDDR

-625 TDEIDNYVSI
+625 TDEIDNYISI
-635 VVCDNGCGFKMP
+635 IVCDNGCGFKIP

-674 VMQAMKGKLIILD
+674 VMQAMKGKLLILD
-687 QNEIDLPETAKK
+687 ANEIDLPDTAKK
-699 YQINKAI
+699 YQINKAV

>member
-1 MRGDNKFKELGFMNH
+1 M
-16 TFAIT
+16 
-21 PRVIAHL
+21 
-28 GEDLIKN
+28 
-35 ENIALVELV
+35 
-44 KNSYDAQASFCKVE
+44 
-58 FLFEGSELSKITIA
+58 
-72 DDGLGMDINTIE
+72 
-84 NVWLVIGTDNKKKQL
+84 
-99 EHSTSGRLPLGEK
+99 PLGEK

-122 GRKIHI
+122 GKKIHLR
-128 QTHRLGYNEVVLDI
+128 THKAEHNEVDIEI
-142 DWTKLEDAHS
+142 DWSKLENAHS
-152 IDDFPIQVTEQIP
+152 IDDFPIQVTEQEKSFLSIP
-165 SSLTISHGTKI
+165 HGTKI
-176 TISDLKGNWNR
+176 TITDLKGEWNR
-187 QKLRNIY
+187 RKLRNIY
-194 RDLASLNSPFAERTD
+194 RDLASLNSPFNKRTD

-214 VNANTNIFEG
+214 VKSNTNVFEG
-224 LPPIADILK
+224 LPPIEDILK

-247 VKDFCYQFTPWDS
+247 LKDFCYQFIPWNN
-260 LSNIQGRE
+260 LTNIQGRE
-268 VRTLSEEDKFLK
+268 IRNLSEEDKFLK
-280 RRKFV
+280 RRKDSV
-285 ATSRNRNKIVLED
+285 TSRTRSKIVLED
-298 YSLSDYKIG
+298 FNLSDYKIG
-307 KITLDFFIFEKDT
+307 KIVLDFYIFEKDT

-359 SDWLSLDFNRMKRAG
+359 SDWLSLDLNRLKRAG

-392 SADLKEKTNREGF
+392 STDLKEKTNREGF

-413 FVDAVTYALDLVTRY
+413 FVDAVTYVLDLITRF

-444 RVIEPVLSDLSSAVE
+444 RVIEPVLSDLGSAVE
-459 IVKDKVSDEK
+459 IVKDKVPDEK
-469 AREDILYYLN
+469 TREDILHYLN

-515 LVSCID
+515 LISCID
-521 NDNFESVKSIALNLE
+521 NDNFDSVKSIALNLE
-536 HIISG
+536 HIIAG

-546 KKTSV
+546 KKSSIQTTNI
-551 KSTNV
+551 ST
-556 SSIVSAVIDNTRF
+556 IVSAVIDNTKF
-569 RFMDHRIKI
+569 RFSDHRIKVY
-578 FSNRKEVNFEAQLS
+578 SNRKRVSFEAKLS
-592 QTEAIGAL
+592 KTESIGAL

-606 SIYWVSLSRQDDR
+606 SIYWVSQSRHDDR

-625 TDEIDNYVSI
+625 TDEIEGYISI
-635 VVCDNGCGFKMP
+635 VVCDNGCGFKLP

-665 GLGLHIAHE
+665 GLGLHITHE
-674 VMQAMKGKLIILD
+674 VMQAMKGKLLIMD
-687 QNEIDLPETAKK
+687 ANEINLPDTAKK
-699 YQINKAI
+699 YQIDKAI

>member
-1 MRGDNKFKELGFMNH
+1 MKH

-44 KNSYDAQASFCKVE
+44 KNSYDAQATFCEIE
-58 FLFEGSELSKITIA
+58 FFFIGDELSKVTIT
-72 DDGLGMDINTIE
+72 DDGIGMDLNTVE
-84 NVWLVIGTDNKKKQL
+84 NAWLVIGTDNKKKQL
-99 EHSTSGRLPLGEK
+99 EHPSTGRLPLGEK

-122 GRKIHI
+122 GRKIRV
-128 QTHRLGYNEVVLDI
+128 QTHKNGHNEVLIDI
-142 DWTKLEDAHS
+142 DWTKLANAQS
-152 IDDFPIQVTEQIP
+152 IDDFPIQITEHVL
-165 SSLTISHGTKI
+165 SSLPMPHGTKI
-176 TISDLKGNWNR
+176 TISDLKGEWNR
-187 QKLRNIY
+187 RKLRNVY
-194 RDLASLNSPFAERTD
+194 RDLASLNSPFNERTD

-214 VNANTNIFEG
+214 VKSNTNVFEG

-233 VAMYRGHCVIDGDE
+233 VAMYRGHCIIEGNE

-260 LSNIQGRE
+260 LSNIQGKEIRS
-268 VRTLSEEDKFLK
+268 LSDEDRYLK
-280 RRKFV
+280 RRKDI
-285 ATSRNRNKIVLED
+285 ATSRTRNKVILED
-298 YSLSDYKIG
+298 FDLSDYKIG
-307 KITLDFFIFEKDT
+307 KIVLDFYIFEKDT

-359 SDWLSLDFNRMKRAG
+359 SDWLSLDFNRLKRAG

-413 FVDAVTYALDLVTRY
+413 FVDAVTYALDLITRY

-437 NVYKKDK
+437 NIYKKDK

-469 AREDILYYLN
+469 AREDILHYLN
-479 RVNDQYVE
+479 RVNDQYIE

-515 LVSCID
+515 LISCIE
-521 NDNFESVKSIALNLE
+521 NNNFESVKNIALNLE

-546 KKTSV
+546 KNTSIKT
-551 KSTNV
+551 TNV
-556 SSIVSAVIDNTRF
+556 STIVSAVIDNNKF
-569 RFMDHRIKI
+569 RFADHRIKI
-578 FSNRKEVNFEAQLS
+578 YSNRKKVDFEAKLS
-592 QTEAIGAL
+592 QTESIGAL

-606 SIYWVSLSRQDDR
+606 SIYWVSQSRQDDR

-625 TDEIDNYVSI
+625 TDEIDNYISI
-635 VVCDNGCGFKMP
+635 IVCDNGCGFKIP

-674 VMQAMKGKLIILD
+674 VMQAMKGKLLILD
-687 QNEIDLPETAKK
+687 ANEIDLPDTAKK
-699 YQINKAI
+699 YQINKAV

>member
-1 MRGDNKFKELGFMNH
+1 MKH

-44 KNSYDAQASFCKVE
+44 KNSYDAQATFCEVE
-58 FLFEGSELSKITIA
+58 FFFIGDELSKITIT
-72 DDGLGMDINTIE
+72 DDGVGMDLDTIE
-84 NVWLVIGTDNKKKQL
+84 NAWLVIGTDNKKKQL
-99 EHSTSGRLPLGEK
+99 EHPSSGRLPLGEK

-122 GRKIHI
+122 GRKIQI
-128 QTHRLGYNEVVLDI
+128 QTHKFGYNEVVIDI
-142 DWTKLEDAHS
+142 DWTKLEKANS

-165 SSLTISHGTKI
+165 SSLPIPHGTKI
-176 TISDLKGNWNR
+176 TISDLKGDWNR
-187 QKLRNIY
+187 RKLRNVY
-194 RDLASLNSPFAERTD
+194 RDLASLNSPFNERTD
-209 SFVVK
+209 SFVVEVK
-214 VNANTNIFEG
+214 SNTNVFEG
-224 LPPIADILK
+224 LPPISDILK

-247 VKDFCYQFTPWDS
+247 IKDFYYQFTPWES

-268 VRTLSEEDKFLK
+268 VRALSEEDKYLK
-280 RRKFV
+280 RRKDI
-285 ATSRNRNKIVLED
+285 ATSRNRNKIVLENFN
-298 YSLSDYKIG
+298 LSDYKIG
-307 KITLDFFIFEKDT
+307 KIILDFFIFEKDT

-333 NNYLRE
+333 NSYLRE

-359 SDWLSLDFNRMKRAG
+359 SDWLSLDLNRLKRAG

-384 SVGISRRD
+384 SVGISRRESTD
-392 SADLKEKTNREGF
+392 IKEKTNREGF

-413 FVDAVTYALDLVTRY
+413 FVDAVTYALDLITRY

-444 RVIEPVLSDLSSAVE
+444 RVIEPVLSDLNSAVE
-459 IVKDKVSDEK
+459 IIKDKVSDEK
-469 AREDILYYLN
+469 AREDILHYLN
-479 RVNDQYVE
+479 RVNDQYIE

-506 HDMEKQVDA
+506 PDMEKQVDA
-515 LVSCID
+515 LISCIE
-521 NDNFESVKSIALNLE
+521 NNNFESVKNIALNLE

-546 KKTSV
+546 KKTSI
-551 KSTNV
+551 KTTNV
-556 SSIVSAVIDNTRF
+556 STIVSAVIDNNKF
-569 RFMDHRIKI
+569 RFADHRIKI
-578 FSNRKEVNFEAQLS
+578 YSNRKNVDFEAKLS
-592 QTEAIGAL
+592 QTESIGAL

-606 SIYWVSLSRQDDR
+606 SIYWVSQSRQDDR

-625 TDEIDNYVSI
+625 TDEIDNYISI

-674 VMQAMKGKLIILD
+674 VMQAMKGKLLILD
-687 QNEIDLPETAKK
+687 ANEIDLPDTAKK

>member
-1 MRGDNKFKELGFMNH
+1 MKH

-44 KNSYDAQASFCKVE
+44 KNSYDAQATFCEVE
-58 FLFEGSELSKITIA
+58 FFFIGDELSKITIT
-72 DDGLGMDINTIE
+72 DDGVGMDLDTIE
-84 NVWLVIGTDNKKKQL
+84 NAWLVIGTDNKKKQL
-99 EHSTSGRLPLGEK
+99 EHPSSGRLPLGEK

-128 QTHRLGYNEVVLDI
+128 QTHKIGYNEVVIDI
-142 DWTKLEDAHS
+142 DWAKLEKANS

-165 SSLTISHGTKI
+165 SSLPIPHGTKI
-176 TISDLKGNWNR
+176 TISDLKGDWNR
-187 QKLRNIY
+187 RKLRNVY
-194 RDLASLNSPFAERTD
+194 RDLASLNSPFNERTD
-209 SFVVK
+209 SFVVEVK
-214 VNANTNIFEG
+214 SNTNVFEG

-247 VKDFCYQFTPWDS
+247 IKDFYYQFTPWES

-268 VRTLSEEDKFLK
+268 VRSLSEEDKYLK
-280 RRKFV
+280 RRKDI

-298 YSLSDYKIG
+298 FSLSDYKIG
-307 KITLDFFIFEKDT
+307 KIILDFFIFEKDT

-333 NNYLRE
+333 NSYLRE

-359 SDWLSLDFNRMKRAG
+359 SDWLSLDLNRLKRAG

-384 SVGISRRD
+384 SVGISRRE
-392 SADLKEKTNREGF
+392 STDLKEKTNREGF

-413 FVDAVTYALDLVTRY
+413 FVDAVTYVLDLITRY

-459 IVKDKVSDEK
+459 IIKDKVSDEK
-469 AREDILYYLN
+469 AREDILHYLN
-479 RVNDQYVE
+479 RVNDQYIE

-515 LVSCID
+515 LISCIN
-521 NDNFESVKSIALNLE
+521 NDNFESIKNIAHNLE
-536 HIISG
+536 NIISG

-546 KKTSV
+546 KKTSI
-551 KSTNV
+551 KTTSMST
-556 SSIVSAVIDNTRF
+556 IVSAVIDNNKF
-569 RFMDHRIKI
+569 RFADHRIKI
-578 FSNRKEVNFEAQLS
+578 YSNRKNVYFEARLS

-606 SIYWVSLSRQDDR
+606 SIYWVSQSRKDDR

-625 TDEIDNYVSI
+625 TDEIDNYISI

-674 VMQAMKGKLIILD
+674 VMQAMKGKLLILD
-687 QNEIDLPETAKK
+687 ANELELPETAKK

>member
-1 MRGDNKFKELGFMNH
+1 MKH

-44 KNSYDAQASFCKVE
+44 KNSYDAQATFCEVE
-58 FLFEGSELSKITIA
+58 FFFIGDELSKITIT
-72 DDGLGMDINTIE
+72 DDGVGMDLDTIE
-84 NVWLVIGTDNKKKQL
+84 NSWLVIGTDNKKKQL
-99 EHSTSGRLPLGEK
+99 EHPSSGRLPLGEK

-128 QTHRLGYNEVVLDI
+128 QTHKFGYNEVVIDI
-142 DWTKLEDAHS
+142 DWTKLEKANS

-165 SSLTISHGTKI
+165 SSLPIPHGTKI
-176 TISDLKGNWNR
+176 TISDLKGDWNR
-187 QKLRNIY
+187 RKLRNVY
-194 RDLASLNSPFAERTD
+194 RDLASLNSPFNERTD
-209 SFVVK
+209 SFVVEVK
-214 VNANTNIFEG
+214 SNTNVFEG

-247 VKDFCYQFTPWDS
+247 IKDFYYQFTPWES
-260 LSNIQGRE
+260 LSNIRGRE
-268 VRTLSEEDKFLK
+268 VRALSEDDKYLK
-280 RRKFV
+280 RRKDI

-298 YSLSDYKIG
+298 FSLSDYKIG
-307 KITLDFFIFEKDT
+307 KIILDFFIFEKDT

-333 NNYLRE
+333 NSYLRE

-359 SDWLSLDFNRMKRAG
+359 SDWLSLDLNRLKRAG

-384 SVGISRRD
+384 SVGISRRE
-392 SADLKEKTNREGF
+392 STDLKEKTNREGF

-413 FVDAVTYALDLVTRY
+413 FVDAVTYALDLITRY

-444 RVIEPVLSDLSSAVE
+444 RVIEPVLSDLNSAVE
-459 IVKDKVSDEK
+459 IIKDKVSDEK
-469 AREDILYYLN
+469 AREDILHYLN
-479 RVNDQYVE
+479 RVNDQYIE

-515 LVSCID
+515 LISCIE
-521 NDNFESVKSIALNLE
+521 NNNFESVKNIALNLE

-546 KKTSV
+546 KKTSI
-551 KSTNV
+551 KTTNV
-556 SSIVSAVIDNTRF
+556 STIVSAVIDNNKF
-569 RFMDHRIKI
+569 RFADHRIKI
-578 FSNRKEVNFEAQLS
+578 YSNRKNVDFEAKLS
-592 QTEAIGAL
+592 QTESIGAL

-606 SIYWVSLSRQDDR
+606 SIYWVSQSRQDDR

-625 TDEIDNYVSI
+625 TDEIDNYISI

-674 VMQAMKGKLIILD
+674 VMQAMKGKLLILD
-687 QNEIDLPETAKK
+687 ANEMDLPETAKK

>member
-1 MRGDNKFKELGFMNH
+1 MKH

-44 KNSYDAQASFCKVE
+44 KNSYDAQATFCEIE
-58 FLFEGSELSKITIA
+58 FFFIGDELSKVTIT
-72 DDGLGMDINTIE
+72 DDGIGMDLNTVE
-84 NVWLVIGTDNKKKQL
+84 NAWLVIGTDNKKKQL
-99 EHSTSGRLPLGEK
+99 EHPSTDRLPLGEK

-122 GRKIHI
+122 GRKIRV
-128 QTHRLGYNEVVLDI
+128 QTHKYGHNEVLIDI
-142 DWTKLEDAHS
+142 DWTKLANAQS
-152 IDDFPIQVTEQIP
+152 IDDFPIQITEHVL
-165 SSLTISHGTKI
+165 SSLPMPHGTKI
-176 TISDLKGNWNR
+176 TISDLKGEWNR
-187 QKLRNIY
+187 RKLRNVY
-194 RDLASLNSPFAERTD
+194 RDLASLNSPFNERTD

-214 VNANTNIFEG
+214 VKSNTNVFEG

-233 VAMYRGHCVIDGDE
+233 VAMYRGHCIIEGNE

-260 LSNIQGRE
+260 LSNIQGKEIRS
-268 VRTLSEEDKFLK
+268 LSDEDRYLK
-280 RRKFV
+280 RRKDI
-285 ATSRNRNKIVLED
+285 ATSRTRNKVILED
-298 YSLSDYKIG
+298 FDLSDYKIG
-307 KITLDFFIFEKDT
+307 KIVLDFYIFEKDT

-359 SDWLSLDFNRMKRAG
+359 SDWLSLDFNRLKRAG

-413 FVDAVTYALDLVTRY
+413 FVDAVTYALDLITRY

-437 NVYKKDK
+437 NIYKKDK

-469 AREDILYYLN
+469 AREDILHYLN
-479 RVNDQYVE
+479 RVNDQYIE

-515 LVSCID
+515 LISCIE
-521 NDNFESVKSIALNLE
+521 NNNFESVKNIALNLE

-546 KKTSV
+546 KKTSI
-551 KSTNV
+551 KTTNV
-556 SSIVSAVIDNTRF
+556 STIVSAVIDNNKF
-569 RFMDHRIKI
+569 RFADHRIKI
-578 FSNRKEVNFEAQLS
+578 YSNRKKVDFEAKLS
-592 QTEAIGAL
+592 QTESIGAL

-606 SIYWVSLSRQDDR
+606 SIYWVSQSRQDDR

-625 TDEIDNYVSI
+625 TDEIDNYISI
-635 VVCDNGCGFKMP
+635 IVCDNGCGFKIP

-674 VMQAMKGKLIILD
+674 VMQAMKGKLLILD
-687 QNEIDLPETAKK
+687 ANEIDLPDTAKK
-699 YQINKAI
+699 YQINKAV

>member
-1 MRGDNKFKELGFMNH
+1 MKH

-44 KNSYDAQASFCKVE
+44 KNSYDAQATFCEVE
-58 FLFEGSELSKITIA
+58 FFFIGDELSKITIT
-72 DDGLGMDINTIE
+72 DDGVGMDLDTIE
-84 NVWLVIGTDNKKKQL
+84 NAWLVIGTDNKKKQL
-99 EHSTSGRLPLGEK
+99 EHPSSGRLPLGEK

-128 QTHRLGYNEVVLDI
+128 QTHKIGYNEVVIDI
-142 DWTKLEDAHS
+142 DWAKLEKANS

-165 SSLTISHGTKI
+165 SSLPIPHGTKI
-176 TISDLKGNWNR
+176 TISDLKGDWNR
-187 QKLRNIY
+187 RKLRNVY
-194 RDLASLNSPFAERTD
+194 RDLASLNSPFNERTD
-209 SFVVK
+209 SFVVEVK
-214 VNANTNIFEG
+214 SNTNVFEG

-247 VKDFCYQFTPWDS
+247 IKDFYYQFTPWES

-268 VRTLSEEDKFLK
+268 VRVLSEEDKYLK
-280 RRKFV
+280 RRKDI

-298 YSLSDYKIG
+298 FNLSDYKIG
-307 KITLDFFIFEKDT
+307 KIILDFFIFEKDT

-333 NNYLRE
+333 NSYLRE

-359 SDWLSLDFNRMKRAG
+359 SDWLSLDLNRLKRAG

-384 SVGISRRD
+384 SVGISRRE
-392 SADLKEKTNREGF
+392 STDLKEKTNREGF

-413 FVDAVTYALDLVTRY
+413 FVDAVTYALDLITRY

-444 RVIEPVLSDLSSAVE
+444 RVIEPVLSDLNSAVE
-459 IVKDKVSDEK
+459 IIKDKVSDEK
-469 AREDILYYLN
+469 AREDILHYLN
-479 RVNDQYVE
+479 RVNDQYIE

-515 LVSCID
+515 LISCIE
-521 NDNFESVKSIALNLE
+521 NNNFESVKNIALNLE

-546 KKTSV
+546 KKTSI
-551 KSTNV
+551 KTTNV
-556 SSIVSAVIDNTRF
+556 STIVSAVIDNNKF
-569 RFMDHRIKI
+569 RFADHRIKI
-578 FSNRKEVNFEAQLS
+578 YSNRKNVDFEAKLS
-592 QTEAIGAL
+592 QTESIGAL

-606 SIYWVSLSRQDDR
+606 SIYWVSQSRQDDR

-625 TDEIDNYVSI
+625 TDEIDNYISI

-674 VMQAMKGKLIILD
+674 VMQAMKGKLLILD
-687 QNEIDLPETAKK
+687 ANEIDLPDTAKK

>member
-1 MRGDNKFKELGFMNH
+1 MKH
-16 TFAIT
+16 TFATT

-44 KNSYDAQASFCKVE
+44 KNSYDAQATFCEVE
-58 FLFEGSELSKITIA
+58 FFFIGDELSKITIT
-72 DDGLGMDINTIE
+72 DDGVGMDLDTIE
-84 NVWLVIGTDNKKKQL
+84 NAWLVIGTDNKKKQL
-99 EHSTSGRLPLGEK
+99 EHPSSGRLPLGEK

-128 QTHRLGYNEVVLDI
+128 QTHKIGYNEVVIDI
-142 DWTKLEDAHS
+142 DWAKLEKANS

-165 SSLTISHGTKI
+165 SSLPIPHGTKI
-176 TISDLKGNWNR
+176 TISDLKGDWNR
-187 QKLRNIY
+187 RKLRNVY
-194 RDLASLNSPFAERTD
+194 RDLASLNSPFNERTD
-209 SFVVK
+209 SFVVEVK
-214 VNANTNIFEG
+214 SNTNVFEG

-247 VKDFCYQFTPWDS
+247 IKDFYYQFTPWES

-268 VRTLSEEDKFLK
+268 VRVLSEEDKYLK
-280 RRKFV
+280 RRKDI

-298 YSLSDYKIG
+298 FNLSDYKIG
-307 KITLDFFIFEKDT
+307 KIILDFFIFEKDT

-333 NNYLRE
+333 NSYLRE

-359 SDWLSLDFNRMKRAG
+359 SDWLSLDLNRLKRAG

-384 SVGISRRD
+384 SVGISRRE
-392 SADLKEKTNREGF
+392 STDLKEKTNREGF

-413 FVDAVTYALDLVTRY
+413 FVDAVTYALDLITRY

-444 RVIEPVLSDLSSAVE
+444 RVIEPVLSDLNSAVE
-459 IVKDKVSDEK
+459 IIKDKVSDEK
-469 AREDILYYLN
+469 AREDILHYLN
-479 RVNDQYVE
+479 RVNDQYIE

-515 LVSCID
+515 LISCIE
-521 NDNFESVKSIALNLE
+521 NNNFESVKNIALNLE

-546 KKTSV
+546 KKTSI
-551 KSTNV
+551 KTTNV
-556 SSIVSAVIDNTRF
+556 STIVSAVIDNNKF
-569 RFMDHRIKI
+569 RFADHRIKI
-578 FSNRKEVNFEAQLS
+578 YSNRKNVDFEAKLS
-592 QTEAIGAL
+592 QTESIGAL

-606 SIYWVSLSRQDDR
+606 SIYWVSQSRQDDR

-625 TDEIDNYVSI
+625 TDEIDNYISI

-674 VMQAMKGKLIILD
+674 VMQAMKGKLLILD
-687 QNEIDLPETAKK
+687 ANEIDLPDTAKK

>member
-1 MRGDNKFKELGFMNH
+1 MKH

-44 KNSYDAQASFCKVE
+44 KNSYDAQATFCEVE
-58 FLFEGSELSKITIA
+58 FFFIGDELSKITIT
-72 DDGLGMDINTIE
+72 DDGVGMDLDTIE
-84 NVWLVIGTDNKKKQL
+84 NAWLVIGTDNKKKQL
-99 EHSTSGRLPLGEK
+99 EHPSSGRLPLGEK

-122 GRKIHI
+122 GRKIQI
-128 QTHRLGYNEVVLDI
+128 QTHKFGYNEVVIDI
-142 DWTKLEDAHS
+142 DWTKLEKANS

-165 SSLTISHGTKI
+165 SSLPIPHGTKI
-176 TISDLKGNWNR
+176 TISDLKGDWNR
-187 QKLRNIY
+187 RKLRNVY
-194 RDLASLNSPFAERTD
+194 RDLASLNSPFNERTD
-209 SFVVK
+209 SFVVEVK
-214 VNANTNIFEG
+214 SNTNVFEG

-247 VKDFCYQFTPWDS
+247 IKDFYYQFTPWES

-268 VRTLSEEDKFLK
+268 VRALSEEDKYLK
-280 RRKFV
+280 RRKDI
-285 ATSRNRNKIVLED
+285 ATSRNRNKIVLENF
-298 YSLSDYKIG
+298 SLSDYKIG
-307 KITLDFFIFEKDT
+307 KIILDFFIFEKDT

-359 SDWLSLDFNRMKRAG
+359 SDWLSLDLNRLKRAG

-384 SVGISRRD
+384 SVGISRRE
-392 SADLKEKTNREGF
+392 STDLKEKTNREGF

-413 FVDAVTYALDLVTRY
+413 FVDAVTYALDLITRY

-444 RVIEPVLSDLSSAVE
+444 RVIEPVLSDLNSAVE
-459 IVKDKVSDEK
+459 IIKDKVSDEK
-469 AREDILYYLN
+469 AREDILHYLN
-479 RVNDQYVE
+479 RVNDQYIE

-515 LVSCID
+515 LISCIE
-521 NDNFESVKSIALNLE
+521 NNNFESVKNIALNLE

-546 KKTSV
+546 KKTSI
-551 KSTNV
+551 KTTNV
-556 SSIVSAVIDNTRF
+556 STIVSAVIDNNKF
-569 RFMDHRIKI
+569 RFADHRIKI
-578 FSNRKEVNFEAQLS
+578 YSNRKNVDFEAKLS
-592 QTEAIGAL
+592 QTESIGAL

-606 SIYWVSLSRQDDR
+606 SIYWVSQSRQDDR

-625 TDEIDNYVSI
+625 TDEIDNYISI

-674 VMQAMKGKLIILD
+674 VMQAMKGKLLILD
-687 QNEIDLPETAKK
+687 ANEIDLPDTAKK

-706 VALCFPKA
+706 VALCFPIA

>member
-1 MRGDNKFKELGFMNH
+1 MKH

-44 KNSYDAQASFCKVE
+44 KNSYDAQATFCEIE
-58 FLFEGSELSKITIA
+58 FFFIGDELSKVTIT
-72 DDGLGMDINTIE
+72 DDGIGMDLNTVE
-84 NVWLVIGTDNKKKQL
+84 NAWLVIGTDNKKKQL
-99 EHSTSGRLPLGEK
+99 EHPSTGRLPLGEK

-122 GRKIHI
+122 GRKIRV
-128 QTHRLGYNEVVLDI
+128 QTHKNGHNEVLIDI
-142 DWTKLEDAHS
+142 DWTKLANAQS
-152 IDDFPIQVTEQIP
+152 IDDFPIQITEHVL
-165 SSLTISHGTKI
+165 SSLPMPHGTKI
-176 TISDLKGNWNR
+176 TISDLKGEWNR
-187 QKLRNIY
+187 RKLRNVY
-194 RDLASLNSPFAERTD
+194 RDLASLNSPFNERTD

-214 VNANTNIFEG
+214 VKSNTNVFEG

-233 VAMYRGHCVIDGDE
+233 VAMYRGHCIIEGNE
-247 VKDFCYQFTPWDS
+247 VKDFCYQFIPWDS
-260 LSNIQGRE
+260 LSNIQGKEIRS
-268 VRTLSEEDKFLK
+268 LSDEDRYLK
-280 RRKFV
+280 RRKDI
-285 ATSRNRNKIVLED
+285 ATSRTRNKVILED
-298 YSLSDYKIG
+298 FDLSDYKIG
-307 KITLDFFIFEKDT
+307 KIVLDFYIFEKDT

-359 SDWLSLDFNRMKRAG
+359 SDWLSLDFNRLKRAG

-413 FVDAVTYALDLVTRY
+413 FVDAVTYALDLITRY

-437 NVYKKDK
+437 NIYKKDK

-469 AREDILYYLN
+469 AREDILHYLN
-479 RVNDQYVE
+479 RVNDQYIE

-515 LVSCID
+515 LISCIE
-521 NDNFESVKSIALNLE
+521 NNNFESVKNIALNLE

-546 KKTSV
+546 KKTSI
-551 KSTNV
+551 KTTNV
-556 SSIVSAVIDNTRF
+556 STIVSAVIDNNKF
-569 RFMDHRIKI
+569 RFADHRIKI
-578 FSNRKEVNFEAQLS
+578 YSNRKKVDFEAKLS
-592 QTEAIGAL
+592 QTESIGAL

-606 SIYWVSLSRQDDR
+606 SIYWVSQSRQDDR

-625 TDEIDNYVSI
+625 TDEIDNYISI
-635 VVCDNGCGFKMP
+635 IVCDNGCGFKIP

-674 VMQAMKGKLIILD
+674 VMQAMKGKLLILD
-687 QNEIDLPETAKK
+687 ANEIDLPDTAKK
-699 YQINKAI
+699 YQINKAV

>member
-1 MRGDNKFKELGFMNH
+1 MKH

-35 ENIALVELV
+35 ESIALVELV
-44 KNSYDAQASFCKVE
+44 KNSYDAQASFCEVE
-58 FLFEGSELSKITIA
+58 FIFEGNELSQITIT
-72 DDGLGMDINTIE
+72 DDGIGMDLDTIE

-99 EHSTSGRLPLGEK
+99 LHPSLGRLPLGEK

-122 GRKIHI
+122 GKKIHLR
-128 QTHRLGYNEVVLDI
+128 THKAEHNEVDIEI
-142 DWTKLEDAHS
+142 DWSKLENAHS
-152 IDDFPIQVTEQIP
+152 IDDFPIQVTEQEKSFLSTP
-165 SSLTISHGTKI
+165 HGTKI
-176 TISDLKGNWNR
+176 TITDLKGEWNR
-187 QKLRNIY
+187 RKLRNIY
-194 RDLASLNSPFAERTD
+194 RDLASLNSPFNKRTD

-214 VNANTNIFEG
+214 VKSNTNVFEG
-224 LPPIADILK
+224 LPPIEDILK

-247 VKDFCYQFTPWDS
+247 LKDFCYQFIPWNN
-260 LSNIQGRE
+260 LTNIQGRE
-268 VRTLSEEDKFLK
+268 IRTLSEEDKFLK
-280 RRKFV
+280 RRKDSV
-285 ATSRNRNKIVLED
+285 TSRTRSKIVLED
-298 YSLSDYKIG
+298 FNLSDYKIG
-307 KITLDFFIFEKDT
+307 KIVLDFYIFEKDT

-359 SDWLSLDFNRMKRAG
+359 SDWLSLDLNRLKRAG

-392 SADLKEKTNREGF
+392 STDLKEKTNREGF

-413 FVDAVTYALDLVTRY
+413 FVDAVTYVLDLITRF

-444 RVIEPVLSDLSSAVE
+444 RVIEPVLSDLGSAVE

-469 AREDILYYLN
+469 TREDILHYLN

-515 LVSCID
+515 LISCID
-521 NDNFESVKSIALNLE
+521 NDNFDSVKSIALNLE
-536 HIISG
+536 HIIAG

-546 KKTSV
+546 KKSSIQTTNI
-551 KSTNV
+551 ST
-556 SSIVSAVIDNTRF
+556 IVSAVIDNTRF
-569 RFMDHRIKI
+569 RFSDHRIKVY
-578 FSNRKEVNFEAQLS
+578 SNRKRVSFEAKLS
-592 QTEAIGAL
+592 KTESIGAL

-606 SIYWVSLSRQDDR
+606 SIYWVSQSRHDDR

-625 TDEIDNYVSI
+625 TDEIEGYISI
-635 VVCDNGCGFKMP
+635 VVCDNGCGFKLP

-674 VMQAMKGKLIILD
+674 VMQAMKGKLLIMD
-687 QNEIDLPETAKK
+687 ANEINLPDTAKK
-699 YQINKAI
+699 YQIDKAI

>member
-1 MRGDNKFKELGFMNH
+1 MKH

-44 KNSYDAQASFCKVE
+44 KNSYDAQATFCEIE
-58 FLFEGSELSKITIA
+58 FFFIGDELSKVTIT
-72 DDGLGMDINTIE
+72 DDGIGMDLNTVE
-84 NVWLVIGTDNKKKQL
+84 NAWLVIGTDNKKKQL
-99 EHSTSGRLPLGEK
+99 EHPSTGRLPLGEK

-122 GRKIHI
+122 GRKIRV
-128 QTHRLGYNEVVLDI
+128 QTHKNGHNEVLIDI
-142 DWTKLEDAHS
+142 DWTKLANAQS
-152 IDDFPIQVTEQIP
+152 IDDFPIQITEHVL
-165 SSLTISHGTKI
+165 SSLPMPHGTKI
-176 TISDLKGNWNR
+176 TISDLKGEWNR
-187 QKLRNIY
+187 RKLRNVY
-194 RDLASLNSPFAERTD
+194 RDLASLNSPFNERTD

-214 VNANTNIFEG
+214 VKSNTNVFEG

-233 VAMYRGHCVIDGDE
+233 VAMYRGHCIIEGNE

-260 LSNIQGRE
+260 LSNIQGKEIRS
-268 VRTLSEEDKFLK
+268 LSDEDRYLK
-280 RRKFV
+280 RRKDI
-285 ATSRNRNKIVLED
+285 ATSRTRNKVILED
-298 YSLSDYKIG
+298 FDLSDYKIG
-307 KITLDFFIFEKDT
+307 KIVLDFYIFEKDT

-359 SDWLSLDFNRMKRAG
+359 SDWLSLDFNRLKRAG

-413 FVDAVTYALDLVTRY
+413 FVDAVTYALDLITRY

-437 NVYKKDK
+437 NIYKKDK

-469 AREDILYYLN
+469 AREDILHYLN
-479 RVNDQYVE
+479 RVNDQYIE

-515 LVSCID
+515 LISCIE
-521 NDNFESVKSIALNLE
+521 NNNFESVKNIALNLE

-546 KKTSV
+546 KKTSI
-551 KSTNV
+551 KTTNV
-556 SSIVSAVIDNTRF
+556 STIVSAVIDNNKF
-569 RFMDHRIKI
+569 RFADHRIKI
-578 FSNRKEVNFEAQLS
+578 YSNRKKVDFEAKLS
-592 QTEAIGAL
+592 QTESIGAL

-606 SIYWVSLSRQDDR
+606 SIYWVSQSRQDDR

-625 TDEIDNYVSI
+625 TDEIDNYISI
-635 VVCDNGCGFKMP
+635 IVCDNGCGFKIP

-674 VMQAMKGKLIILD
+674 VMQAMKGKLLILD
-687 QNEIDLPETAKK
+687 ANEIDLPDTAKK
-699 YQINKAI
+699 YQINKAV

>member
-1 MRGDNKFKELGFMNH
+1 MKH

-44 KNSYDAQASFCKVE
+44 KNSYDAQATFCEIE
-58 FLFEGSELSKITIA
+58 FFFIGDELSKVTIT
-72 DDGLGMDINTIE
+72 DDGIGMDLNTVE
-84 NVWLVIGTDNKKKQL
+84 NALLVIGTDNKKKQL
-99 EHSTSGRLPLGEK
+99 EHPSTGRLPLGEK

-122 GRKIHI
+122 GRKIRV
-128 QTHRLGYNEVVLDI
+128 QTHKNGHNEVLIDI
-142 DWTKLEDAHS
+142 DWTKLANAQS
-152 IDDFPIQVTEQIP
+152 IDDFPIQITEHVL
-165 SSLTISHGTKI
+165 SSLPMPHGTKI
-176 TISDLKGNWNR
+176 TISDLKGEWNR
-187 QKLRNIY
+187 RKLRNVY
-194 RDLASLNSPFAERTD
+194 RDLASLNSPFNERTD

-214 VNANTNIFEG
+214 VKSNTNVFEG

-233 VAMYRGHCVIDGDE
+233 VAMYRGHCIIEGNE
-247 VKDFCYQFTPWDS
+247 VNDFCYQFTPWDS
-260 LSNIQGRE
+260 LSNIQGKEIRS
-268 VRTLSEEDKFLK
+268 LSDEDRYLK
-280 RRKFV
+280 RRKDI
-285 ATSRNRNKIVLED
+285 ATSRTRNKVILED
-298 YSLSDYKIG
+298 FDLSDYKIG
-307 KITLDFFIFEKDT
+307 KIVLDFYIFEKDT

-359 SDWLSLDFNRMKRAG
+359 SDWLSLDFNRLKRAG

-413 FVDAVTYALDLVTRY
+413 FVDAVTYALDLITRY

-437 NVYKKDK
+437 NIYKKDK

-469 AREDILYYLN
+469 AREDILHYLN
-479 RVNDQYVE
+479 RVNDQYIE

-515 LVSCID
+515 LISCIE
-521 NDNFESVKSIALNLE
+521 NNNFESVKNIALNLE

-546 KKTSV
+546 KKTSI
-551 KSTNV
+551 KTTNV
-556 SSIVSAVIDNTRF
+556 STIVSAVIDNNKF
-569 RFMDHRIKI
+569 RFADHRIKI
-578 FSNRKEVNFEAQLS
+578 YSNRKKVDFEAKLS
-592 QTEAIGAL
+592 QTESIGAL

-606 SIYWVSLSRQDDR
+606 SIYWVSQSRQDDR

-625 TDEIDNYVSI
+625 TDEIDNYISI
-635 VVCDNGCGFKMP
+635 IVCDNGCGFKIP

-674 VMQAMKGKLIILD
+674 VMQAMKGKLLILD
-687 QNEIDLPETAKK
+687 ANEIDLPDTAKK
-699 YQINKAI
+699 YQINKAV

>member
-1 MRGDNKFKELGFMNH
+1 MKH

-44 KNSYDAQASFCKVE
+44 KNSYDAQATFCEVK
-58 FLFEGSELSKITIA
+58 FFFIGDELSKITIT
-72 DDGLGMDINTIE
+72 DDGVGMDLDTIE
-84 NVWLVIGTDNKKKQL
+84 NAWLVIGTDNKKKQL
-99 EHSTSGRLPLGEK
+99 EHPSSGRLPLGEK

-128 QTHRLGYNEVVLDI
+128 QTHKIGYNEVVIDI
-142 DWTKLEDAHS
+142 DWSKLEKANS
-152 IDDFPIQVTEQIP
+152 IDDFPIQVTEQNP
-165 SSLTISHGTKI
+165 SSLPIPHGTKI
-176 TISDLKGNWNR
+176 TISDLKGDWNR
-187 QKLRNIY
+187 RKLRNVY
-194 RDLASLNSPFAERTD
+194 RDLASLNSPFNERTD
-209 SFVVK
+209 SFVVEVK
-214 VNANTNIFEG
+214 SNTNVFEG
-224 LPPIADILK
+224 LPPISDILK

-247 VKDFCYQFTPWDS
+247 IKDFYYQFTPWES

-268 VRTLSEEDKFLK
+268 VRSLSEEDKYLK
-280 RRKFV
+280 RRKDI

-298 YSLSDYKIG
+298 FSLSDYKIG
-307 KITLDFFIFEKDT
+307 KIILDFFIFEKDT

-333 NNYLRE
+333 NSYLRE

-359 SDWLSLDFNRMKRAG
+359 SDWLSLDLNRLKRAG

-384 SVGISRRD
+384 SVGISRRE
-392 SADLKEKTNREGF
+392 STDLKEKTNREGF

-413 FVDAVTYALDLVTRY
+413 FVDAVTYALDLITRY

-444 RVIEPVLSDLSSAVE
+444 RVIEPVLSDLNSAVE
-459 IVKDKVSDEK
+459 IIKDKVSDEK
-469 AREDILYYLN
+469 AREDILHYLN
-479 RVNDQYVE
+479 RVNDQYIE

-515 LVSCID
+515 LISCIE
-521 NDNFESVKSIALNLE
+521 NNNFESVKNIALNLE

-546 KKTSV
+546 KKTSI
-551 KSTNV
+551 KTMNV
-556 SSIVSAVIDNTRF
+556 STIVSAVIDNNKF
-569 RFMDHRIKI
+569 RFADHRIKI
-578 FSNRKEVNFEAQLS
+578 YSNRKNVDFEAKLS
-592 QTEAIGAL
+592 QTESIGAL

-606 SIYWVSLSRQDDR
+606 SIYWVSQSRQDDR

-625 TDEIDNYVSI
+625 TDEIDNYISI

-674 VMQAMKGKLIILD
+674 VMQAMKGKLLILD
-687 QNEIDLPETAKK
+687 ANEIDLPNTAKK

>member
-1 MRGDNKFKELGFMNH
+1 MKH

-44 KNSYDAQASFCKVE
+44 KNSYDAQATFCEVK
-58 FLFEGSELSKITIA
+58 FFFIGDELSKITIT
-72 DDGLGMDINTIE
+72 DDGVGMDLDTIE
-84 NVWLVIGTDNKKKQL
+84 NAWLVIGTDNKKKQL
-99 EHSTSGRLPLGEK
+99 EHHSSGRLPLGEK

-128 QTHRLGYNEVVLDI
+128 QTHKIGYNEVVIDI
-142 DWTKLEDAHS
+142 DWSKLEKANS
-152 IDDFPIQVTEQIP
+152 IDDFPIQVTEQNP
-165 SSLTISHGTKI
+165 SSLPIPHGTKI
-176 TISDLKGNWNR
+176 TISDLKGDWNR
-187 QKLRNIY
+187 RKLRNVY
-194 RDLASLNSPFAERTD
+194 RDLASLNSPFNERTD
-209 SFVVK
+209 SFVVEVK
-214 VNANTNIFEG
+214 SNTNVFEG

-247 VKDFCYQFTPWDS
+247 IKDFYYQFTPWES

-268 VRTLSEEDKFLK
+268 IRSLSEEDKYLK
-280 RRKFV
+280 RRKDI

-298 YSLSDYKIG
+298 FNLSDYKIG
-307 KITLDFFIFEKDT
+307 KIILDFFIFEKDT

-333 NNYLRE
+333 NSYLRE

-359 SDWLSLDFNRMKRAG
+359 SDWLSLDLNRLKRAG

-384 SVGISRRD
+384 SVGISRRE
-392 SADLKEKTNREGF
+392 STDLKEKTNREGF

-413 FVDAVTYALDLVTRY
+413 FVDAVTYALDLITRY

-444 RVIEPVLSDLSSAVE
+444 RVIEPVLSDLNSAVE
-459 IVKDKVSDEK
+459 IIKDKVSDEK
-469 AREDILYYLN
+469 AREDILHYLN
-479 RVNDQYVE
+479 RVNDQYIE

-515 LVSCID
+515 LISCIE
-521 NDNFESVKSIALNLE
+521 NNNFESVKDIALNLE

-546 KKTSV
+546 KKTSI
-551 KSTNV
+551 KTTNV
-556 SSIVSAVIDNTRF
+556 STIVSAVIDNNKF
-569 RFMDHRIKI
+569 RFADHRIKI
-578 FSNRKEVNFEAQLS
+578 YSNR
-592 QTEAIGAL
+592 T
-600 TNLIDN
+600 
-606 SIYWVSLSRQDDR
+606 
-619 KIYVYI
+619 
-625 TDEIDNYVSI
+625 
-635 VVCDNGCGFKMP
+635 
-647 PEQALRPFIT
+647 
-657 GKPLNTGM
+657 
-665 GLGLHIAHE
+665 
-674 VMQAMKGKLIILD
+674 IL
-687 QNEIDLPETAKK
+687 
-699 YQINKAI
+699 
-706 VALCFPKA
+706 C

>member
-1 MRGDNKFKELGFMNH
+1 MKH

-44 KNSYDAQASFCKVE
+44 KNSYDAQATFCEIE
-58 FLFEGSELSKITIA
+58 FFFIGDELSKVTIT
-72 DDGLGMDINTIE
+72 DDGIGMDLNTVE
-84 NVWLVIGTDNKKKQL
+84 NAWLVIGTDNKKKQL
-99 EHSTSGRLPLGEK
+99 EHPSTGRLPLGEK

-122 GRKIHI
+122 GRKIRV
-128 QTHRLGYNEVVLDI
+128 QTHKYGHNEVLIDI
-142 DWTKLEDAHS
+142 DWTKLANAQS
-152 IDDFPIQVTEQIP
+152 IDDFPIQITEHVL
-165 SSLTISHGTKI
+165 SSLPMPHGTKI
-176 TISDLKGNWNR
+176 TISDLKGEWNR
-187 QKLRNIY
+187 RKLRNVY
-194 RDLASLNSPFAERTD
+194 RDLASLNSPFNERTD

-214 VNANTNIFEG
+214 VKSNTNVFEG

-233 VAMYRGHCVIDGDE
+233 VAMYRGHCIIEGNE

-260 LSNIQGRE
+260 LSNIQGKEIRS
-268 VRTLSEEDKFLK
+268 LSDEDRYLK
-280 RRKFV
+280 RRKDI
-285 ATSRNRNKIVLED
+285 ATSRTRNKVILED
-298 YSLSDYKIG
+298 FDLSDYKIG
-307 KITLDFFIFEKDT
+307 KIVLDFYIFEKDT

-359 SDWLSLDFNRMKRAG
+359 SDWLSLDFNRLKRAG

-413 FVDAVTYALDLVTRY
+413 FVDAVTYVLDLITRY

-437 NVYKKDK
+437 NIYKKDK

-469 AREDILYYLN
+469 AREDILHYLN
-479 RVNDQYVE
+479 RVNDQYIE

-515 LVSCID
+515 LISCIE
-521 NDNFESVKSIALNLE
+521 NNNFESVKNIALNLE

-546 KKTSV
+546 KKTSI
-551 KSTNV
+551 KTTNV
-556 SSIVSAVIDNTRF
+556 STIVSAVIDNNKF
-569 RFMDHRIKI
+569 RFADHRIKI
-578 FSNRKEVNFEAQLS
+578 YSNRKKVDFEAKLS
-592 QTEAIGAL
+592 QTESIGAL

-606 SIYWVSLSRQDDR
+606 SIYWVSQSRQDDR

-625 TDEIDNYVSI
+625 TDEIDNYISI
-635 VVCDNGCGFKMP
+635 IVCDNGCGFKIP

-674 VMQAMKGKLIILD
+674 VMQAMKGKLLILD
-687 QNEIDLPETAKK
+687 ANEIDLPDTAKK
-699 YQINKAI
+699 YQINKAV

>member
-1 MRGDNKFKELGFMNH
+1 MKH

-44 KNSYDAQASFCKVE
+44 KNSYDAQATFCEVE
-58 FLFEGSELSKITIA
+58 FFFIGDELSKITIT
-72 DDGLGMDINTIE
+72 DDGVGMDLDTIE
-84 NVWLVIGTDNKKKQL
+84 NAWLVIGTDNKKKQL
-99 EHSTSGRLPLGEK
+99 EHPSSGRLPLGEK

-128 QTHRLGYNEVVLDI
+128 QTHKFGYNEVVIDI
-142 DWTKLEDAHS
+142 DWTKLEKANS

-165 SSLTISHGTKI
+165 SSLPIPHGTKI
-176 TISDLKGNWNR
+176 TISDLKGDWNR
-187 QKLRNIY
+187 RKLRNVY
-194 RDLASLNSPFAERTD
+194 RDLASLNSPFNERTD
-209 SFVVK
+209 SFVVEVK
-214 VNANTNIFEG
+214 SNTNVFEG

-247 VKDFCYQFTPWDS
+247 IKDFYYQFTPWES

-268 VRTLSEEDKFLK
+268 VRALSEEDKYLK
-280 RRKFV
+280 RRKDI

-298 YSLSDYKIG
+298 FSLSDYKIG
-307 KITLDFFIFEKDT
+307 KIILDFFIFEKDT

-333 NNYLRE
+333 NSYLRE

-359 SDWLSLDFNRMKRAG
+359 SDWLSLDLNRLKRAG

-384 SVGISRRD
+384 SVGISRRE
-392 SADLKEKTNREGF
+392 STDLKEKTNREGF

-413 FVDAVTYALDLVTRY
+413 FVDAVTYALDLITRY

-444 RVIEPVLSDLSSAVE
+444 RVIEPVLSDLNSAVE
-459 IVKDKVSDEK
+459 IIKDKVSDEK
-469 AREDILYYLN
+469 AREDILHYLN
-479 RVNDQYVE
+479 RVNDQYIE

-515 LVSCID
+515 LISCIE
-521 NDNFESVKSIALNLE
+521 NNNFESVKNIALNLE

-546 KKTSV
+546 KKTSI
-551 KSTNV
+551 KTTNV
-556 SSIVSAVIDNTRF
+556 STIVSAVIDNNKF
-569 RFMDHRIKI
+569 RFADHRIKI
-578 FSNRKEVNFEAQLS
+578 YSNRKNVDFEAKLS
-592 QTEAIGAL
+592 QTESIGVL

-606 SIYWVSLSRQDDR
+606 SIYWVSQSRQDDR

-625 TDEIDNYVSI
+625 TDEIDNYISI

-674 VMQAMKGKLIILD
+674 VMQAMKGKLLILD
-687 QNEIDLPETAKK
+687 AKEIDLPDTAKK

>member
-1 MRGDNKFKELGFMNH
+1 MNH
-16 TFAIT
+16 VFAIT

-35 ENIALVELV
+35 ENIAIVELV
-44 KNSYDAQASFCKVE
+44 KNSYDAQASFCDVD
-58 FLFEGSELSKITIA
+58 FVFEGDELSQITIT
-72 DDGLGMDINTIE
+72 DDGVGMDLDTIE

-99 EHSTSGRLPLGEK
+99 QHPSAGRLPLGEK

-128 QTHRLGYNEVVLDI
+128 RTHKEGHDEVEIDI
-142 DWTKLEDAHS
+142 DWTRLEDAHS
-152 IDDFPIQVTEQIP
+152 IDDFPIQVTERNH
-165 SSLTISHGTKI
+165 SSLSTSHGTSI
-176 TISDLKGNWNR
+176 TITDLKGDWNR
-187 QKLRNIY
+187 RKLRNIY
-194 RDLASLNSPFAERTD
+194 RDLASLNSPFSERTD
-209 SFVVK
+209 SFAVK
-214 VNANTNIFEG
+214 VNSNTNVFEG
-224 LPPIADILK
+224 LPPIEDFLK

-247 VKDFCYQFTPWDS
+247 VTDFCYQFTPWDS
-260 LSNIQGRE
+260 LTNIQGRE
-268 VRTLSEEDKFLK
+268 IRDLSDEEKFLK
-280 RRKFV
+280 RRKEIT
-285 ATSRNRNKIVLED
+285 TSRSNNKTVLED
-298 YSLSDYKIG
+298 FDLSDYKIG
-307 KITLDFFIFEKDT
+307 KIVLDFYIFEKDT
-320 AVFSFMNMERTIL
+320 AVFSFMNMERAIL
-333 NNYLRE
+333 NSYLRE

-359 SDWLSLDFNRMKRAG
+359 SDWLSLDLNRLRRAG
-374 DNISNNIIIG
+374 DNISNNITIG
-384 SVGISRRD
+384 SVGISRKD
-392 SADLKEKTNREGF
+392 SFDLKEKTNREGF

-413 FVDAVTYALDLVTRY
+413 FVDAVTYALDLITRF

-469 AREDILYYLN
+469 AREDILHYLN

-515 LVSCID
+515 LISCID
-521 NDNFESVKSIALNLE
+521 NENFDNVKSIALNLE
-536 HIISG
+536 QIIAG
-541 YTVFL
+541 YTIFL
-546 KKTSV
+546 KKSCV
-551 KSTNV
+551 KTTNV
-556 SSIVSAVIDNTRF
+556 ATIVSAVMDNSIF
-569 RFMDHRIKI
+569 RFKDHRIQVY
-578 FSNRKEVNFEAQLS
+578 SNRKNVSFEAKLS
-592 QTEAIGAL
+592 QTESIGAL

-606 SIYWVSLSRQDDR
+606 SIYWVSQSRHDNR

-625 TDEIDNYVSI
+625 TDQIEGFVSV

-674 VMQAMKGKLIILD
+674 VMRAMKGKLLILD
-687 QNEIDLPETAKK
+687 ANEIDLPEIAKK
-699 YQINKAI
+699 YQIDKAI